1 MQKFC
6 LFPCR
11 YHKEIQKN
19 GRKKPRERR
28 NKRRRTERRKRK
40 EKGANF
46 WLPTI
51 SFKEVL
57 TSSILVSQ

>member
-1 MQKFC
+1 MEERNQ
-6 LFPCR
+6 
-11 YHKEIQKN
+11 E
-19 GRKKPRERR
+19 RERR
-28 NKRRRTERRKRK
+28 NKRRRTKRRKRK

-46 WLPTI
+46 WLPTV